1 MDEAAK
7 RVNTVL
13 DEYQKKR
20 EDFKLDAAIKI
31 AGGATVGLTF
41 GILTKRLIRI
51 RRSVVAGSFIGL
63 GMAVERYSQQLSAP
77 YVLPPTCDVTPAAR
91 FFPDKLEGS
100 KLCTLLG
107 IAAPVEKQE
116 ESAGV
121 VETIVEEIKAEANA
135 IAQEV
140 EQAAETVETEAKA
153 EANAVAQEVE
163 QAAETVDSE
172 AKTVEAVAEKIEAVA
187 EKAEA
192 VPVIEPVAEKIVEE
206 AEKVEK
212 IAQEVEAVAEKVEE
226 VAQDVEKE

>member
-91 FFPDKLEGS
+91 FFPDKLEES
-100 KLCTLLG
+100 KLCALLG
-107 IAAPVEKQE
+107 LAAPVEKQE

-121 VETIVEEIKAEANA
+121 VESIVEEI
-135 IAQEV
+135 
-140 EQAAETVETEAKA
+140 KA

-163 QAAETVDSE
+163 QAAETVETE
-172 AKTVEAVAEKIEAVA
+172 AKTVEAVAEEIEAVA

-226 VAQDVEKE
+226 VAQEVEAVAEKVEEVAQDVEKE